1 MSIVDQYHDTAYGV
15 LYQRLTQFPDLYEV
29 VKTAELEAGGADTL
43 PASAFAWP
51 DERRFPLHTRE
62 QAAISYMYAKTASEV
77 PGEVRTRLENALR
90 VYGVPMSA
98 FETAKVASAPVE
110 ARYALPE
117 LQLLDLNDLE
127 KTASVFEEQA
137 ERLTPELRATAAVA
151 LASEGART
159 TTKVAQ
165 YAGLTTCDTR
175 KAADWIEA
183 RAEVADDTYKTAYRR
198 LAEGMRTQPLE
209 VTDRYGLAKVA
220 AAIDDLDREA
230 GLRKHYD
237 RRLPDPLRTIFN
249 TDKIASETVDVAG
262 HPISVEELSKLSAAF
277 WSDLGGPELAREVA
291 PGGRVDPS
299 KVAMVVETL
308 PLDLKL
314 VLRKQMGC

>member
-15 LYQRLTQFPDLYEV
+15 LYQRLAEFPDLYEV
-29 VKTAELEAGGADTL
+29 VKTAELEPGGDTAL
-43 PASAFAWP
+43 PSSAFAWP

-77 PGEVRTRLENALR
+77 PDEVRLRLENALQ
-90 VYGVPMSA
+90 VYGVSLESYA
-98 FETAKVASAPVE
+98 TAKVASASTE
-110 ARYALPE
+110 SRYAIPE
-117 LQLLDLNDLE
+117 LQLLDLNDIE

-151 LASEGART
+151 IASEGVRPSV
-159 TTKVAQ
+159 KLAQ
-165 YAGLTTCDTR
+165 YAGLTTCNTR
-175 KAADWIEA
+175 RAADWIEA
-183 RAEVADDTYKTAYRR
+183 RAEVADETHKLAYRR
-198 LAEGMRTQPLE
+198 LAEGMRAQPVE

-230 GLRKHYD
+230 GLRKYYD
-237 RRLPDPLRTIFN
+237 RRLPDPLRTVFN
-249 TDKIASETVDVAG
+249 TEKISGETVDVAG
-262 HPISVEELSKLSAAF
+262 HPISVEELSKLSASF